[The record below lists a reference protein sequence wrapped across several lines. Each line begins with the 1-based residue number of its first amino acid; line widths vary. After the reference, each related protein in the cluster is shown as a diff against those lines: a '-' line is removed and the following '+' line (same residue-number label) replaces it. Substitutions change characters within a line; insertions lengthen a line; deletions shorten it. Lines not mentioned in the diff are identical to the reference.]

1 MSGESGGYGQQPGGQ
16 WGHGQPPGPGY
27 WPGYGQPGAGGPGG
41 WGQGPWGAVPLA
53 PKPGVIPLRPLSFGE
68 MFNAVF
74 DTIRRYPKALYLP
87 LLAVAGIGVVLVVL
101 VMVLCVGSLRDAL
114 DRLPDG
120 GEAATAQQLWGVM
133 GPMLL
138 VFLVCGLALLAVYLV
153 AAPLSIVVLR
163 AATLGRPMTTGQA
176 WKEAAPRL
184 WPAVQSEAAVIGP
197 MILAYVLSLAVP
209 FGLAVWT
216 SNPLPMLFGFLL
228 VPAVGITILFVT
240 IRLTLQVP
248 VLVLEEARPVAAVR
262 RAWRLNEGNWWR
274 SLLLSIVVS
283 MAGRLAANIVLVPF
297 WVVITSLMPTLV
309 IDDVDAQRPSE
320 VISTG
325 GLTVVMVLGALL
337 MLLFTVVT
345 APLSPIANGVMYID
359 RRIRKERLDIAL
371 AEAAGIRLSDPAAQ
385 PTPPTQPMPPAPPAP
400 PAPPTPAAPAEPV
413 AQPAQPTPEEPSAAP
428 ADAPSEPP
436 APSTKDDSGTS

>member
-1 MSGESGGYGQQPGGQ
+1 MSGESGGHGQQPGGQ
-16 WGHGQPPGPGY
+16 WGHGQQSPGPGY
-27 WPGYGQPGAGGPGG
+27 WPGYGQPGASGPGG

-87 LLAVAGIGVVLVVL
+87 LLAVAGIGVVPVVL

-120 GEAATAQQLWGVM
+120 DEAATGQQMWDVM

-153 AAPLSIVVLR
+153 AAPLSTVVLR
-163 AATLGRPMTTGQA
+163 AAALGRPMTTRQA

-184 WPAVQSEAAVIGP
+184 WPAVQSEATVIVP
-197 MILAYVLSLAVP
+197 MILAYVLALVAPIVLAV
-209 FGLAVWT
+209 LT
-216 SNPLPMLFGFLL
+216 RNPLPMLFMLLL

-248 VLVLEEARPVAAVR
+248 VLVLEETRPVAAVR

-274 SLLLSIVVS
+274 SLLLSVVVS
-283 MAGRLAANIVLVPF
+283 MAGRLAANVVLVPL
-297 WVVITSLMPTLV
+297 WVVITSLMPALV

-320 VISTG
+320 MISTG

-345 APLSPIANGVMYID
+345 APLSPLANGVMYID

-385 PTPPTQPMPPAPPAP
+385 PMPPAPPTAPAP
-400 PAPPTPAAPAEPV
+400 PAAAEPAAPAEPV
-413 AQPAQPTPEEPSAAP
+413 AQPVQPTPEEPSAAP

-436 APSTKDDSGTS
+436 APSTKDGSGTS